1 MKFLVQF
8 SVHVSKAERQGRLQ
22 EIEDRSN
29 ASWLFLQRFL
39 TEVPPSIGFLNLSP
53 AILDGMDGGDL
64 YCAR

>member
-8 SVHVSKAERQGRLQ
+8 SVHVSKAERQGLLQ

-29 ASWLFLQRFL
+29 ASWAFLQRFL
-39 TEVPPSIGFLNLSP
+39 TGVPPSIDFLNLPP